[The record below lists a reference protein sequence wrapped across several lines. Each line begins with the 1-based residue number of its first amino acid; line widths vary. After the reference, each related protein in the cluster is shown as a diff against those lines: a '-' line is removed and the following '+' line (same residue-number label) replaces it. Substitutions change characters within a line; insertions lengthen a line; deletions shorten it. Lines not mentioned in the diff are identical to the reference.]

1 MQHDVF
7 ISYSSIDKSVTD
19 TICSTLEQ
27 NSIHCWIA
35 PRDITP
41 GIPFAE
47 AIIDAIKKSKVF
59 ILVYSTNSNHS
70 SQVIKEVDRAV
81 HHGLAIITLRLED
94 VPMSKQL
101 EYYIS
106 DVHWLDAM
114 TPPLELHIN
123 QLSRVVKMLMSKD
136 EFKDDDIEK
145 AIRKGTLRLGKTG
158 KPSAV
163 TGRYKFHWEKT
174 VIPVAVIIAVLVVT
188 LLVISPLVKQKVSS
202 STSAMDKSIA
212 VLPFHNLSGD
222 PEQDYFS
229 EGMMDEIQDR
239 LFKVGDIKVISRT
252 SSMLY
257 KNSGLPLKEIAAEL
271 GVSAILEGSV
281 RKAGNMVRITVQL
294 IDASNDTH
302 LWSEIYDDDM
312 SDLSH
317 IFSIQSEVAQ
327 SVARELKAVIAPEE
341 KQLIEKIPTVDP
353 TAYNAYL
360 NGQFFLSKDT
370 PKDFDRALQYFEL
383 AIEKDPEFGL
393 AYAGVARVWN
403 TRKQAGLA
411 KLSEATPKAEAA
423 IKRALELDSTLS
435 DVHRTLAGLKT
446 WTRWDWKGG
455 EESFRKAIEL
465 NPNSADAHSGYSH
478 LLNILGRPD
487 EAMKHIETALE
498 LDPLNSR
505 IRSFYGVNLMF
516 VRRYDEAVKAFREAL
531 DLSPSQGIA
540 VINIVNALYLGGRE
554 EEAIE
559 MLRFRWKD
567 NSVYLKAIDEGNA
580 EMGFIGAMKKLAVLR
595 AENTDITHVSQT
607 SPAQYYT
614 WAGDV
619 ENALYWLEQA
629 YEERDPNLPYLL
641 IPVYDG
647 LRDQPRFKEIARKM
661 NLPYK

>member
-27 NSIHCWIA
+27 NGINCWIA
-35 PRDITP
+35 PRDISP
-41 GIPFAE
+41 GVPFAE
-47 AIIDAIKKSKVF
+47 AIIDAIKESKVF
-59 ILVYSTNSNHS
+59 ILVYSTNSNQS

-81 HHGLAIITLRLED
+81 HHGLAILTLRLED

-106 DVHWLDAM
+106 DVHWLDAL
-114 TPPLELHIN
+114 TPPVERHIN
-123 QLSRVVKMLMSKD
+123 QLSGVVKMLMSKD
-136 EFKDDDIEK
+136 KVKNDDIEK

-158 KPSAV
+158 KSLTG
-163 TGRYKFHWEKT
+163 TGRHKYPWGKT
-174 VIPVAVIIAVLVVT
+174 GITVAVIITVLVVA
-188 LLVISPLVKQKVSS
+188 LLLISPLLKQKISLS
-202 STSAMDKSIA
+202 ESAMDRSIA

-229 EGMMDEIQDR
+229 EGMMDEILDR

-257 KNSGLPLKEIAAEL
+257 KNSRLPLKEIAAEL
-271 GVSAILEGSV
+271 GVTAILEGSV
-281 RKAGNMVRITVQL
+281 RKAGNMVWITVQL
-294 IDASNDTH
+294 IDARNDTH

-341 KQLIEKIPTVDP
+341 IQLIEKIPTTDL

-370 PKDFDRALQYFEL
+370 PKDFDRAMQYFEL

-393 AYAGVARVWN
+393 AYAGIARVWN
-403 TRKQAGLA
+403 SRKQAGLA
-411 KLSEATPKAEAA
+411 KVSEATPKAEAA

-435 DVHRTLAGLKT
+435 DVHRTLAGLRT

-465 NPNSADAHSGYSH
+465 NPNNAEAHSAYSH

-516 VRRYDEAVKAFREAL
+516 VHRYDEAVKAFREAL
-531 DLSPSQGIA
+531 DLSPTQGIA

-559 MLRFRWKD
+559 MLRSRWKD

-580 EMGFIGAMKKLAVLR
+580 EMGFKGAMKKLAGLR
-595 AENTDITHVSQT
+595 AENTNITQVSQT
-607 SPAQYYT
+607 SPAQYFT

-619 ENALYWLEQA
+619 DNALYWLEQA

-647 LRDQPRFKEIARKM
+647 LRDQPRFQEIARKM

>member
-1 MQHDVF
+1 
-7 ISYSSIDKSVTD
+7 
-19 TICSTLEQ
+19 
-27 NSIHCWIA
+27 
-35 PRDITP
+35 
-41 GIPFAE
+41 
-47 AIIDAIKKSKVF
+47 
-59 ILVYSTNSNHS
+59 
-70 SQVIKEVDRAV
+70 
-81 HHGLAIITLRLED
+81 
-94 VPMSKQL
+94 
-101 EYYIS
+101 
-106 DVHWLDAM
+106 
-114 TPPLELHIN
+114 
-123 QLSRVVKMLMSKD
+123 
-136 EFKDDDIEK
+136 
-145 AIRKGTLRLGKTG
+145 
-158 KPSAV
+158 
-163 TGRYKFHWEKT
+163 
-174 VIPVAVIIAVLVVT
+174 
-188 LLVISPLVKQKVSS
+188 
-202 STSAMDKSIA
+202 
-212 VLPFHNLSGD
+212 
-222 PEQDYFS
+222 
-229 EGMMDEIQDR
+229 
-239 LFKVGDIKVISRT
+239 
-252 SSMLY
+252 
-257 KNSGLPLKEIAAEL
+257 
-271 GVSAILEGSV
+271 V
-281 RKAGNMVRITVQL
+281 RKAGNMVWITVQL
-294 IDASNDTH
+294 IDARNDTH

-341 KQLIEKIPTVDP
+341 IQLIEKIPTTDL

-370 PKDFDRALQYFEL
+370 PKDFDRAMQYFEL

-393 AYAGVARVWN
+393 AYAGIARVWN
-403 TRKQAGLA
+403 SRKQAGLA
-411 KLSEATPKAEAA
+411 KVSEATPKAEAA

-435 DVHRTLAGLKT
+435 DVHRTLAGLRT

-465 NPNSADAHSGYSH
+465 NPNNAEAHSAYSH

-516 VRRYDEAVKAFREAL
+516 VHRYDEAVKAFREAL
-531 DLSPSQGIA
+531 DLSPTQGIA

-559 MLRFRWKD
+559 MLRSRWKD

-580 EMGFIGAMKKLAVLR
+580 EMGFKGAMKKLAGLR
-595 AENTDITHVSQT
+595 AENTNITQVSQT
-607 SPAQYYT
+607 SPAQYFT

-619 ENALYWLEQA
+619 DNALYWLEQA

-647 LRDQPRFKEIARKM
+647 LRDQPRFQEIARKM

>member
-7 ISYSSIDKSVTD
+7 ISYSSIDKSIAD

-27 NSIHCWIA
+27 NGINCWIA
-35 PRDITP
+35 PRDISP
-41 GIPFAE
+41 GVPFAE
-47 AIIDAIKKSKVF
+47 AIIDAIKESKVF
-59 ILVYSTNSNHS
+59 ILVYSANSNQS

-106 DVHWLDAM
+106 DVHWLDAL
-114 TPPLELHIN
+114 TPPVEQHIN
-123 QLSRVVKMLMSKD
+123 RLAGVVKMLMSKD
-136 EFKDDDIEK
+136 EVKNDDIEK
-145 AIRKGTLRLGKTG
+145 TIRKGTLHLGKTG
-158 KPSAV
+158 KSLTG
-163 TGRYKFHWEKT
+163 TGRHKHPWGKT
-174 VIPVAVIIAVLVVT
+174 GITVAVIITVLVVA
-188 LLVISPLVKQKVSS
+188 LLLISPLLKQKVSS
-202 STSAMDKSIA
+202 SESAMDKSIA

-229 EGMMDEIQDR
+229 EGMMDEILDR

-271 GVSAILEGSV
+271 GVTAILEGSV

-294 IDASNDTH
+294 IDARNDTH

-341 KQLIEKIPTVDP
+341 IKLIEKIPTTDL

-370 PKDFDRALQYFEL
+370 PKDFDRAMQYFEL

-411 KLSEATPKAEAA
+411 KVSEATPKAEAA

-435 DVHRTLAGLKT
+435 DVHRTLAGLRT

-465 NPNSADAHSGYSH
+465 NPNSADAHSAYSH

-516 VRRYDEAVKAFREAL
+516 VHRYDEAVKAFREAL
-531 DLSPSQGIA
+531 DLSPTQGIA

-554 EEAIE
+554 EEALE
-559 MLRFRWKD
+559 MLRSRWKD

-580 EMGFIGAMKKLAVLR
+580 EMGFKGAMKKLAGLR
-595 AENTDITHVSQT
+595 AENTNITQVSQT

-647 LRDQPRFKEIARKM
+647 LRDQPRFQEIARKM

>member
-1 MQHDVF
+1 LQHDVF

-27 NSIHCWIA
+27 NGINCWIA
-35 PRDITP
+35 PRDISP
-41 GIPFAE
+41 GVPFAE
-47 AIIDAIKKSKVF
+47 AIIDAIKESKVF
-59 ILVYSTNSNHS
+59 ILVYSTNSNQS

-81 HHGLAIITLRLED
+81 HHGLAILTLRLED

-106 DVHWLDAM
+106 DVHWLDAL
-114 TPPLELHIN
+114 TPPVERHIN
-123 QLSRVVKMLMSKD
+123 QLSGVVKMLMSKD
-136 EFKDDDIEK
+136 KVKNDDIEK

-158 KPSAV
+158 KSLTG
-163 TGRYKFHWEKT
+163 TGRHKYPWGKT
-174 VIPVAVIIAVLVVT
+174 GITVAMIITVLVVA
-188 LLVISPLVKQKVSS
+188 LLLISPLLKQKISLS
-202 STSAMDKSIA
+202 ESAMDKSIA

-229 EGMMDEIQDR
+229 EGMMDEILDR

-257 KNSGLPLKEIAAEL
+257 KNSRLPLKEIAAEL
-271 GVSAILEGSV
+271 GVTAILEGSV
-281 RKAGNMVRITVQL
+281 RKAGNMVWITVQL
-294 IDASNDTH
+294 IDARNDTH

-341 KQLIEKIPTVDP
+341 IQLIEKIPTTDL

-370 PKDFDRALQYFEL
+370 PKDFDRAMQYFEL

-393 AYAGVARVWN
+393 AYAGIARVWN
-403 TRKQAGLA
+403 SRKQAGLA
-411 KLSEATPKAEAA
+411 KVSEATPKAEAA

-435 DVHRTLAGLKT
+435 DVHRTLAGLRT

-465 NPNSADAHSGYSH
+465 NPNNAEAHSAYSH

-516 VRRYDEAVKAFREAL
+516 VHRYDEAVKAFREAL
-531 DLSPSQGIA
+531 DLSPTQGIA

-559 MLRFRWKD
+559 MLRSRWKD

-580 EMGFIGAMKKLAVLR
+580 EMGFKGAMKKLAGLR
-595 AENTDITHVSQT
+595 AENTNITQVSQT
-607 SPAQYYT
+607 SPAQYFT

-619 ENALYWLEQA
+619 DNALYWLEQA

-647 LRDQPRFKEIARKM
+647 LRDQPRFQEIARKM

>member
-27 NSIHCWIA
+27 NGINWWIA
-35 PRDITP
+35 PRDISP
-41 GIPFAE
+41 GVPFAE
-47 AIIDAIKKSKVF
+47 AIIDAIKESKVF
-59 ILVYSTNSNHS
+59 ILVYSTNSNQS

-81 HHGLAIITLRLED
+81 HHGLAILTLRLED

-106 DVHWLDAM
+106 DVHWLDAL
-114 TPPLELHIN
+114 TPPVERHIN
-123 QLSRVVKMLMSKD
+123 QLSGVVKMLMSKD
-136 EFKDDDIEK
+136 KVKNDDIEK

-158 KPSAV
+158 KSLTG
-163 TGRYKFHWEKT
+163 TGRHKYPWGKT
-174 VIPVAVIIAVLVVT
+174 GITVAVIITVLVVA
-188 LLVISPLVKQKVSS
+188 LLLISPLLKQKISLS
-202 STSAMDKSIA
+202 ESAMDKSIA

-229 EGMMDEIQDR
+229 EGMMDEILDR

-257 KNSGLPLKEIAAEL
+257 KNSRLPLKEIAAEL
-271 GVSAILEGSV
+271 GVTAILEGSV
-281 RKAGNMVRITVQL
+281 RKAGNMVWITVQL
-294 IDASNDTH
+294 IDARNDTH

-341 KQLIEKIPTVDP
+341 IQLIEKIPTTDL

-370 PKDFDRALQYFEL
+370 PKDFDRAMQYFEL

-393 AYAGVARVWN
+393 AYAGIARVWN
-403 TRKQAGLA
+403 SRKQAGLA
-411 KLSEATPKAEAA
+411 KVSEATPKAEAA

-435 DVHRTLAGLKT
+435 DVHRTLAGLRT

-465 NPNSADAHSGYSH
+465 NPNNAEAHSAYSH

-516 VRRYDEAVKAFREAL
+516 VHRYDEAVKAFREAL
-531 DLSPSQGIA
+531 DLSPTQGIA

-559 MLRFRWKD
+559 MLRSRWKD

-580 EMGFIGAMKKLAVLR
+580 EMGFKGAMKKLAGLR
-595 AENTDITHVSQT
+595 AENTNITQVSQT
-607 SPAQYYT
+607 SPAQYFT

-619 ENALYWLEQA
+619 DNALYWLEQA

-647 LRDQPRFKEIARKM
+647 LRDQPRFQEIARKM

>member
-1 MQHDVF
+1 
-7 ISYSSIDKSVTD
+7 
-19 TICSTLEQ
+19 
-27 NSIHCWIA
+27 
-35 PRDITP
+35 
-41 GIPFAE
+41 
-47 AIIDAIKKSKVF
+47 
-59 ILVYSTNSNHS
+59 
-70 SQVIKEVDRAV
+70 
-81 HHGLAIITLRLED
+81 

-106 DVHWLDAM
+106 DVHWLDAL
-114 TPPLELHIN
+114 TPPVERHIN
-123 QLSRVVKMLMSKD
+123 QLSGVVKMLMSKD
-136 EFKDDDIEK
+136 KVKNDDIEK

-158 KPSAV
+158 KSLTG
-163 TGRYKFHWEKT
+163 TGRHKYPWGKT
-174 VIPVAVIIAVLVVT
+174 GITVAVIITVLVVA
-188 LLVISPLVKQKVSS
+188 LLLISPLLKQKISLS
-202 STSAMDKSIA
+202 ESAMDKSIA

-229 EGMMDEIQDR
+229 EGMMDEILDR

-257 KNSGLPLKEIAAEL
+257 KNSRLPLKEIAAEL
-271 GVSAILEGSV
+271 GVTAILEGSV
-281 RKAGNMVRITVQL
+281 RKAGNMVWITVQL
-294 IDASNDTH
+294 IDARNDTH

-341 KQLIEKIPTVDP
+341 IQLIEKIPTTDL

-370 PKDFDRALQYFEL
+370 PKDFDRAMQYFEL

-393 AYAGVARVWN
+393 AYAGIARVWN
-403 TRKQAGLA
+403 SRKQAGLA
-411 KLSEATPKAEAA
+411 KVSEATPKAEAA

-435 DVHRTLAGLKT
+435 DVHRTLAGLRT

-465 NPNSADAHSGYSH
+465 NPNNAEAHSAYSH

-516 VRRYDEAVKAFREAL
+516 VHRYDEAVKAFREAL
-531 DLSPSQGIA
+531 DLSPTQGIA

-559 MLRFRWKD
+559 MLRSRWKD

-580 EMGFIGAMKKLAVLR
+580 EMGFKGAMKKLAGLR
-595 AENTDITHVSQT
+595 AENTNITQVSQT
-607 SPAQYYT
+607 SPAQYFT

-619 ENALYWLEQA
+619 DNALYWLEQA

-647 LRDQPRFKEIARKM
+647 LRDQPRFQEIARKM

>member
-1 MQHDVF
+1 LQHDVF

-27 NSIHCWIA
+27 NGINCWIA
-35 PRDITP
+35 PRDISP
-41 GIPFAE
+41 GVPFAE
-47 AIIDAIKKSKVF
+47 AIIDAIKESKVF
-59 ILVYSTNSNHS
+59 ILVYSTNSNQS

-81 HHGLAIITLRLED
+81 HHGLAILTLRLED

-106 DVHWLDAM
+106 DVHWLDAL
-114 TPPLELHIN
+114 TPPVERHIN
-123 QLSRVVKMLMSKD
+123 QLSGVVKMLMSKD
-136 EFKDDDIEK
+136 KVKNDDIEK

-158 KPSAV
+158 KSLTG
-163 TGRYKFHWEKT
+163 TGRHKYPWGKT
-174 VIPVAVIIAVLVVT
+174 GITVAVIITVLVVA
-188 LLVISPLVKQKVSS
+188 LLLISPLLKQKISLS
-202 STSAMDKSIA
+202 ESAMDKSIA

-229 EGMMDEIQDR
+229 EGMMDEILDR

-257 KNSGLPLKEIAAEL
+257 KNSRLPLKEIAAEL
-271 GVSAILEGSV
+271 GVTAILEGSV
-281 RKAGNMVRITVQL
+281 RKAGNMVWITVQL
-294 IDASNDTH
+294 IDARNDTH

-341 KQLIEKIPTVDP
+341 IQLIEKIPTTDL

-370 PKDFDRALQYFEL
+370 PKDFDRAMQYFEL

-393 AYAGVARVWN
+393 AYAGIARVWN
-403 TRKQAGLA
+403 SRKQAGLA
-411 KLSEATPKAEAA
+411 KVSEATPKAEAA

-435 DVHRTLAGLKT
+435 DVHRTLAGLRT

-465 NPNSADAHSGYSH
+465 NPNNAEAHSAYSH

-516 VRRYDEAVKAFREAL
+516 VHRYDEAVKAFREAL
-531 DLSPSQGIA
+531 DLSPTQGIA

-559 MLRFRWKD
+559 MLRSRWKD

-580 EMGFIGAMKKLAVLR
+580 EMGFKGAMKKLAGLR
-595 AENTDITHVSQT
+595 AENTNITQVSQT
-607 SPAQYYT
+607 SPAQYFT

-619 ENALYWLEQA
+619 DNALYWLEQA

-647 LRDQPRFKEIARKM
+647 LRDQPRFQEIARKM